1 MKIACDVLSNCI
13 FDYKILLMKKS
24 FLLLLLSTFSFLQS
38 QETPNIIIMIG
49 DGMGLTQITAGMY
62 SNNNTI
68 ALEDFEFIGLSKT
81 HALGQLVT
89 DSAASGTAMACGIKT
104 YNGVI
109 GIDKNNAHQPS
120 ILELSQKKGYSTGLV
135 VTSSVV
141 HATPASFYAKVPSR
155 KLYEDIAL
163 QLSQHSLDLIIGGG
177 LDFFNKREDKR
188 DLIKEMNQYEFVTD
202 LKELQITTS
211 DKIGFLTYKKE
222 PPKKLEGRSPAL
234 DELVATSLEK
244 LDARKKPFFL
254 LVEGSQ
260 IDWGGHANEMDYMV
274 SEFKEFDKTIEKVL
288 DFAKKDGNT
297 LVIVTADHETGGL
310 TLKGGNLEKATVKG
324 DFSTEGHSAAMV
336 PVFSYGPFSKLFA
349 GIYENTAIF
358 EKMKQALNAEQ

>member
-1 MKIACDVLSNCI
+1 
-13 FDYKILLMKKS
+13 MKKS

-177 LDFFNKREDKR
+177 WIFLINEK
-188 DLIKEMNQYEFVTD
+188 IKE
-202 LKELQITTS
+202 I
-211 DKIGFLTYKKE
+211 
-222 PPKKLEGRSPAL
+222 
-234 DELVATSLEK
+234 
-244 LDARKKPFFL
+244 
-254 LVEGSQ
+254 
-260 IDWGGHANEMDYMV
+260 
-274 SEFKEFDKTIEKVL
+274 
-288 DFAKKDGNT
+288 
-297 LVIVTADHETGGL
+297 
-310 TLKGGNLEKATVKG
+310 
-324 DFSTEGHSAAMV
+324 
-336 PVFSYGPFSKLFA
+336 
-349 GIYENTAIF
+349 
-358 EKMKQALNAEQ
+358 